1 MDKTLLLETTFE
13 KPLLLTQKSNPNNNF
28 YFTNYRLGIEDEPQI
43 TLDYNTFQK
52 NSDNLTSHLF
62 GLYSKAM
69 LINTAQK
76 MGIDARTKKDFE
88 EKLREKFEVYAND
101 LEKINEDEEWKELET
116 KLLQRY
122 NKTINQIILNGSV
135 QKTLKDTST
144 INAFFQKLKAIIN
157 KCQQAIDIINLK
169 LNMADEGEHIVDKSQ
184 LNQIEKDKRLI
195 ENGINQLQN
204 LQKEAENLYTEKPIE
219 PRDLF
224 RDNSEL
230 LINKFIQNYHK
241 TICLGVGL
249 IYEQKAYEVCQDY
262 FELVQHTGADKF
274 INKNGEKRHDRK
286 TDMIINELNI
296 SFKTISK
303 GKYQNN
309 TSKGTSVQSRGG
321 VNSGGYLKE
330 IVKDDKDLAAKV
342 LSSQSRGHLVNFL
355 RYTIFLKA
363 IAGEKNQYQDDT
375 IDIMIDNKHGVRLM
389 GDVFSLLENN
399 IKKANVYIDKVVKS
413 DKFDSFDIKA
423 QYFIKEKI

>member
-1 MDKTLLLETTFE
+1 MDKTLLLETAFE

-28 YFTNYRLGIEDEPQI
+28 YFTNYRLGVEDEPQI

-157 KCQQAIDIINLK
+157 KCQQALDIINLK
-169 LNMADEGEHIVDKSQ
+169 LNIADEGEHIIDKSQ
-184 LNQIEKDKRLI
+184 LNQIEKDKQLI

-204 LQKEAENLYTEKPIE
+204 LQKEARNLYSDKPIE
-219 PRDLF
+219 PKDLF
-224 RDNSEL
+224 KDDSEL
-230 LINKFIQNYHK
+230 LINKFIQNYHEA
-241 TICLGVGL
+241 ICLGVGL
-249 IYEQKAYEVCQDY
+249 IYEQKAYEVCQEY
-262 FELVQHTGADKF
+262 FRFVQHTGADSF
-274 INKNGEKRHDRK
+274 IDKNGKKQHERK
-286 TDMIINELNI
+286 TDMIIDELNI

-330 IVKDDKDLAAKV
+330 IIKDDKDLAAKV
-342 LSSQSRGHLVNFL
+342 LSSQSIGSLKNFL
-355 RYTIFLKA
+355 RYTMFLRA
-363 IAGEKNQYQDDT
+363 IAGEKNKYQDDT
-375 IDIMIDNKHGVRLM
+375 IDVMIDNKHGVRLI
-389 GDVFSLLENN
+389 GDIFTLLEEDVR
-399 IKKANVYIDKVVKS
+399 KANVVINKVVKS
-413 DKFDSFDIKA
+413 NNFDSFDIKA
-423 QYFIKEKI
+423 QYFIKEKF